1 VPRDGRL
8 SCRGAYR
15 ATLPRLKKEKAST
28 MTKRLTIATCVITAL
43 IAGAASTF
51 ASYVT
56 VYRDHQTPDE
66 SQPQSNQFIALQS
79 AEDMTRGSPGFRSVS
94 VSGLAGFYASNP
106 RVTTVAAR
114 ASTGLREAKRIM
126 KAHVKEAAR
135 RPGPNA
141 DSGEVVVRT
150 SVLQ

>member
-1 VPRDGRL
+1 MPRDGRL
-8 SCRGAYR
+8 SYRGAYR

-106 RVTTVAAR
+106 RATTVAAR